1 MIRDFNSLQQPAK
14 HTKSP
19 TFMLRYTEKVTI
31 KVSKTQKQTLDKLK
45 SRNIKVAQFIR
56 DAIKEKINREAEELK
71 PKPKKIK
78 CPF

>member
-1 MIRDFNSLQQPAK
+1 
-14 HTKSP
+14 
-19 TFMLRYTEKVTI
+19 MLRYTEKVTI
-31 KVSKTQKQTLDKLK
+31 KISKTQKQTLDKLRT
-45 SRNIKVAQFIR
+45 RNIKVAQFIR